1 MGFTRG
7 RESTCQCR
15 RHKRCGF
22 DPWVGKI
29 PWRRAWQPTLVFLP
43 EESHGKTWQAIVHR
57 VSKSRTW
64 LKRLS
69 VHTHHVSLGTKFNLK
84 WKLVIYVYVWGNQPW
99 IFIGKTYAEAEAPM
113 LWPPDEKSQSIGKD
127 PNAGKEWRQKEKG
140 VTGDEMVGWPH
151 WLNGRAF
158 EQALGHCEG
167 QGSLACCSLWS
178 PKSWTRLNN
187 NNM

>member
-1 MGFTRG
+1 MDRG
-7 RESTCQCR
+7 
-15 RHKRCGF
+15 
-22 DPWVGKI
+22 
-29 PWRRAWQPTLVFLP
+29 
-43 EESHGKTWQAIVHR
+43 TWQAIVHR